1 MQAASQKAVC
11 HVLHRTVNRTVC
23 LSRPVRYSGYV
34 RTFVESE
41 SIGTPKGTAGP
52 KGKAERS
59 PSKPSPSTRLLDTAS
74 TLFAEHGIRAV
85 GIDRIL
91 AEAGVARASLYSSYG
106 SKDALVLAYLEDLD
120 QRDRQRWHAAAEPL
134 DDPIAKILTFFDL
147 AMQSAPKKNFRG
159 CQYANAA
166 TEFPQ
171 ESLEPVLA
179 HREWLNSTLVDLL
192 NLAGVTESEVVA
204 GRVQLIYDGA
214 LSGSKFEHSVEP
226 IRLGRDM
233 AAAIIETH
241 LPR

>member
-1 MQAASQKAVC
+1 M
-11 HVLHRTVNRTVC
+11 
-23 LSRPVRYSGYV
+23 

-52 KGKAERS
+52 KGRAEP

-171 ESLEPVLA
+171 EPLEPVLA
-179 HREWLNSTLVDLL
+179 HREWLSSTLVDLL
-192 NLAGVTESEVVA
+192 NLAGATESEVVA

>member
-23 LSRPVRYSGYV
+23 LSRPVRYSGHV

-41 SIGTPKGTAGP
+41 STGTPKGTAGP

-59 PSKPSPSTRLLDTAS
+59 PSKPSPATRLLDTAS

-120 QRDRQRWHAAAEPL
+120 QRDRQRWHTAVEPL

-171 ESLEPVLA
+171 EPLEPVLA
-179 HREWLNSTLVDLL
+179 HREWLNSTLVELL
-192 NLAGVTESEVVA
+192 DLAGVTEPEAVA
-204 GRVQLIYDGA
+204 RRVQLIYDGA

-226 IRLGRDM
+226 IRFGRKM
-233 AAAIIETH
+233 ARDVIGSH
-241 LPR
+241 L

>member
-1 MQAASQKAVC
+1 M
-11 HVLHRTVNRTVC
+11 
-23 LSRPVRYSGYV
+23 

-41 SIGTPKGTAGP
+41 STGTPKGTAGP

-59 PSKPSPSTRLLDTAS
+59 PSKPSPATRLLDTAS

-106 SKDALVLAYLEDLD
+106 SKDALVLAYLDDLD
-120 QRDRQRWHAAAEPL
+120 QRDRQRWHAAVEPL

-147 AMQSAPKKNFRG
+147 ALQSAPKKNFRG

-171 ESLEPVLA
+171 EPLEPVLA
-179 HREWLNSTLVDLL
+179 HREWLNSTLVELL
-192 NLAGVTESEVVA
+192 DLAGVSEPEAVA
-204 GRVQLIYDGA
+204 RRVQLIYDGA

-226 IRLGRDM
+226 IRFGREM
-233 AAAIIETH
+233 ARDVIGSH
-241 LPR
+241 LESGAVVE

>member
-23 LSRPVRYSGYV
+23 LSRPVRYSGHV

-41 SIGTPKGTAGP
+41 STGTPKGTAGP

-59 PSKPSPSTRLLDTAS
+59 PSKPSPATRLLDTAS

-120 QRDRQRWHAAAEPL
+120 QRDRQRWHAAVEPL

-147 AMQSAPKKNFRG
+147 AMQSAPQKNFRG

-171 ESLEPVLA
+171 EPLEPVLA
-179 HREWLNSTLVDLL
+179 HREWLKTTLVELL
-192 NLAGVTESEVVA
+192 DLAGVSEPEAVA
-204 GRVQLIYDGA
+204 RRVQLIYDGA

-226 IRLGRDM
+226 IRFGRDM
-233 AAAIIETH
+233 ARDVIGSH
-241 LPR
+241 L

>member
-23 LSRPVRYSGYV
+23 LSRPVRYSGHV

-41 SIGTPKGTAGP
+41 STGTPKGTAGP

-59 PSKPSPSTRLLDTAS
+59 PSKPSPATRLLDTAS

-120 QRDRQRWHAAAEPL
+120 QRDRQRWHAAVEPL

-171 ESLEPVLA
+171 EPLEPVLA
-179 HREWLNSTLVDLL
+179 HREWLKTTLVELL
-192 NLAGVTESEVVA
+192 DLAGVSEPEAVA
-204 GRVQLIYDGA
+204 RRVQLIYDGA

-226 IRLGRDM
+226 IRFGRDM
-233 AAAIIETH
+233 ARDVIGSH
-241 LPR
+241 L